1 MTTCLSCGVDG
12 MGEHHSH
19 CKLIPYWNAQKRHLL
34 PQRAKTLL
42 DKDVNDILNLIVD
55 IYKILYIIGEREMI
69 NSTSTYD
76 IKIKYVFV

>member
-1 MTTCLSCGVDG
+1 METKV
-12 MGEHHSH
+12 
-19 CKLIPYWNAQKRHLL
+19 KLL

-55 IYKILYIIGEREMI
+55 IYKILYIIGDREMI